1 MKEKDGQ
8 DEDQHNCEEVR
19 KIGTKSV
26 SILKVEMIEVCDE
39 VRVEALTKRTK
50 SIMMPIFLL

>member
-8 DEDQHNCEEVR
+8 DEDQHNCEGAR

-39 VRVEALTKRTK
+39 VRVETLTKRTK
-50 SIMMPIFLL
+50 SIMMPVFLL